1 MSKLYIHIGVL
12 SITCIAFF
20 SKSCMVFSFFA
31 FNLYVLVR
39 TTPILC
45 IFFEHSCTIVH
56 NLTKSGKT
64 VLFLYINNKK
74 LCNLTFRQTQS
85 FFTFYNNMYK
95 YARAYFFHGICL
107 ILHGTIH
114 RYTIKSAEILF
125 QNFIQKRSDCIR
137 ISIWIC
143 QTGFS
148 MSCPFDRS
156 K

>member
-12 SITCIAFF
+12 SITCTAFF

-31 FNLYVLVR
+31 FNLYALVR
-39 TTPILC
+39 TAPILC

-85 FFTFYNNMYK
+85 FFYFQYVQVRTCILLSWYLPYFTRHNTSVYDKIRRDIIPKLHPETF
-95 YARAYFFHGICL
+95 R
-107 ILHGTIH
+107 LHPHIH
-114 RYTIKSAEILF
+114 L
-125 QNFIQKRSDCIR
+125 DL
-137 ISIWIC
+137 
-143 QTGFS
+143 
-148 MSCPFDRS
+148 PDRLLHVLPL
-156 K
+156 